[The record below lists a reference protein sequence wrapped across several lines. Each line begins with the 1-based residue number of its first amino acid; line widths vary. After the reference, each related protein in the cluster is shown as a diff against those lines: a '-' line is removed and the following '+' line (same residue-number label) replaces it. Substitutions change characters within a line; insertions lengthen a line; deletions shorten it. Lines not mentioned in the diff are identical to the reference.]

1 MLQLKNINK
10 TYDTGQTQCRALKN
24 INISFRKSE
33 FVSILGQS
41 GSGKTT
47 LLNIIGGL
55 DRYTDGDL
63 LINGVSTKK
72 YFDEQWDS
80 YRNNAVGFVFQS
92 YNLIPHQ
99 SIIANV
105 ELSLTLS
112 GITGKERRKRAQ
124 EALEKVGLGDHLNKK
139 PNQLSGGQM
148 QRVAIARALV
158 NDPEIL
164 LADEP
169 TGALDSETSVQIMEL
184 LKEISKDR
192 LVIMVTHNPELAN
205 EYSTRIIRLHDGEIT
220 QDTDPY
226 EEEEKA
232 DGERR
237 KFKLPMPIRTA
248 LSLSF
253 NNLKTKKGRT
263 ILTAFAGSIGIIGIA
278 LVLALSSGMQ
288 DYIAQTEEDML
299 SSFPITIQSETID
312 ALSTRQEIIDE
323 KTQESEEHS
332 DGKIYQKGFAG
343 TSMRTASL
351 NETTNDLGAFQE
363 YIESTNGNKI
373 KNNAAAIQYGYDVDL
388 QIYSANTANGA
399 VKIEADENSEDSAS
413 SDLSSIK
420 ESFGVGG
427 SEIFSE
433 LIGNRELIE
442 SQYELVAGKYPTAY
456 NEVVLV
462 VDANNEI
469 DDITLY
475 SLGLKDRDE
484 YEEIKSKTEAGETV
498 NSSDYETA
506 SYTYE
511 DILNL
516 KFKLVSACD
525 YYEKKNGVW
534 VDKRSDADFLTEL
547 VNNGTEIQVVSILKA
562 AEDSSAQLISG
573 SIGYLSSL
581 TQFVSEAAANSEIVK
596 EQLAAP
602 DTNVFTGGE
611 FIEITENTSATD
623 ILGALSSEQRRQL
636 LQMDEENRMS
646 VLMSLSSSIS
656 SSLSDNLK
664 ALGYADESEPASVSI
679 YLNDFNSRETIIEEI
694 DRYNELQSQNGNSE
708 NRITYTDTLG
718 MITSSVN
725 RIINMFTYLLI
736 GFVSISLIVSSVM
749 IGIITYISVLERT
762 KEIGILR
769 SIGASKSDIS
779 RVFNAETFIIGLS
792 SGLMGVIITILLII
806 PINLLIEHLSGV
818 AGLAALPWLAGVILV
833 AISVGLTM
841 LAGLVPSKMAAK
853 KDPVTALRTE

>member
-192 LVIMVTHNPELAN
+192 LLIMVTHNPELAN

-343 TSMRTASL
+343 TSMSTASL

-469 DDITLY
+469 DNITLY

-547 VNNGTEIQVVSILKA
+547 VNNGTEIQVVGILKA

-596 EQLAAP
+596 EQLSAP

>member
-343 TSMRTASL
+343 TSMSTASL

>member
-1 MLQLKNINK
+1 M
-10 TYDTGQTQCRALKN
+10 
-24 INISFRKSE
+24 
-33 FVSILGQS
+33 
-41 GSGKTT
+41 
-47 LLNIIGGL
+47 
-55 DRYTDGDL
+55 
-63 LINGVSTKK
+63 
-72 YFDEQWDS
+72 
-80 YRNNAVGFVFQS
+80 GFVFQS

-192 LVIMVTHNPELAN
+192 LLIMVTHNPELAN

-388 QIYSANTANGA
+388 QIYSANTADGA
-399 VKIEADENSEDSAS
+399 VK
-413 SDLSSIK
+413 
-420 ESFGVGG
+420 
-427 SEIFSE
+427 
-433 LIGNRELIE
+433 
-442 SQYELVAGKYPTAY
+442 
-456 NEVVLV
+456 
-462 VDANNEI
+462 
-469 DDITLY
+469 
-475 SLGLKDRDE
+475 
-484 YEEIKSKTEAGETV
+484 
-498 NSSDYETA
+498 
-506 SYTYE
+506 
-511 DILNL
+511 
-516 KFKLVSACD
+516 
-525 YYEKKNGVW
+525 
-534 VDKRSDADFLTEL
+534 
-547 VNNGTEIQVVSILKA
+547 
-562 AEDSSAQLISG
+562 
-573 SIGYLSSL
+573 
-581 TQFVSEAAANSEIVK
+581 
-596 EQLAAP
+596 
-602 DTNVFTGGE
+602 
-611 FIEITENTSATD
+611 
-623 ILGALSSEQRRQL
+623 
-636 LQMDEENRMS
+636 
-646 VLMSLSSSIS
+646 
-656 SSLSDNLK
+656 
-664 ALGYADESEPASVSI
+664 
-679 YLNDFNSRETIIEEI
+679 
-694 DRYNELQSQNGNSE
+694 
-708 NRITYTDTLG
+708 
-718 MITSSVN
+718 
-725 RIINMFTYLLI
+725 
-736 GFVSISLIVSSVM
+736 
-749 IGIITYISVLERT
+749 
-762 KEIGILR
+762 
-769 SIGASKSDIS
+769 
-779 RVFNAETFIIGLS
+779 
-792 SGLMGVIITILLII
+792 
-806 PINLLIEHLSGV
+806 
-818 AGLAALPWLAGVILV
+818 
-833 AISVGLTM
+833 
-841 LAGLVPSKMAAK
+841 
-853 KDPVTALRTE
+853 

>member
-192 LVIMVTHNPELAN
+192 LLIMVTHNPELAN

-343 TSMRTASL
+343 TSMSTASL

-469 DDITLY
+469 DNITLY

-547 VNNGTEIQVVSILKA
+547 VNNGTEIQVVGILKA

-596 EQLAAP
+596 EQLSAP

-718 MITSSVN
+718 IITSSVN

>member
-1 MLQLKNINK
+1 M
-10 TYDTGQTQCRALKN
+10 
-24 INISFRKSE
+24 
-33 FVSILGQS
+33 
-41 GSGKTT
+41 
-47 LLNIIGGL
+47 
-55 DRYTDGDL
+55 
-63 LINGVSTKK
+63 
-72 YFDEQWDS
+72 
-80 YRNNAVGFVFQS
+80 
-92 YNLIPHQ
+92 
-99 SIIANV
+99 
-105 ELSLTLS
+105 
-112 GITGKERRKRAQ
+112 
-124 EALEKVGLGDHLNKK
+124 
-139 PNQLSGGQM
+139 
-148 QRVAIARALV
+148 
-158 NDPEIL
+158 
-164 LADEP
+164 
-169 TGALDSETSVQIMEL
+169 
-184 LKEISKDR
+184 
-192 LVIMVTHNPELAN
+192 
-205 EYSTRIIRLHDGEIT
+205 
-220 QDTDPY
+220 
-226 EEEEKA
+226 
-232 DGERR
+232 
-237 KFKLPMPIRTA
+237 
-248 LSLSF
+248 
-253 NNLKTKKGRT
+253 
-263 ILTAFAGSIGIIGIA
+263 
-278 LVLALSSGMQ
+278 
-288 DYIAQTEEDML
+288 
-299 SSFPITIQSETID
+299 
-312 ALSTRQEIIDE
+312 
-323 KTQESEEHS
+323 
-332 DGKIYQKGFAG
+332 
-343 TSMRTASL
+343 
-351 NETTNDLGAFQE
+351 
-363 YIESTNGNKI
+363 
-373 KNNAAAIQYGYDVDL
+373 
-388 QIYSANTANGA
+388 
-399 VKIEADENSEDSAS
+399 
-413 SDLSSIK
+413 
-420 ESFGVGG
+420 
-427 SEIFSE
+427 
-433 LIGNRELIE
+433 
-442 SQYELVAGKYPTAY
+442 
-456 NEVVLV
+456 
-462 VDANNEI
+462 
-469 DDITLY
+469 
-475 SLGLKDRDE
+475 
-484 YEEIKSKTEAGETV
+484 
-498 NSSDYETA
+498 
-506 SYTYE
+506 
-511 DILNL
+511 
-516 KFKLVSACD
+516 
-525 YYEKKNGVW
+525 
-534 VDKRSDADFLTEL
+534 DKRSDADFLTEL
-547 VNNGTEIQVVSILKA
+547 VNNGTKIQVVGILKA

-749 IGIITYISVLERT
+749 IGIITYISVLEKT

>member
-192 LVIMVTHNPELAN
+192 LLIMVTHNPELAN

-343 TSMRTASL
+343 TSMSTASL

-388 QIYSANTANGA
+388 QIYSANTADGA

-413 SDLSSIK
+413 SALSSIK

-442 SQYELVAGKYPTAY
+442 SQYELVAGKYPAAY

-484 YEEIKSKTEAGETV
+484 YEEIKSKTEAGEPV

-547 VNNGTEIQVVSILKA
+547 VNNGTKIQVVGILKA

-596 EQLAAP
+596 EQLSAP

-636 LQMDEENRMS
+636 LQMNEENRMS

-664 ALGYADESEPASVSI
+664 ALGYADESEPESVSI

>member
-192 LVIMVTHNPELAN
+192 LLIMVTHNPELAN

-343 TSMRTASL
+343 TSMSTASL

-388 QIYSANTANGA
+388 QIYSANTADGA

-413 SDLSSIK
+413 SALSSIK

-442 SQYELVAGKYPTAY
+442 SQYELVAGKYPAAY

-484 YEEIKSKTEAGETV
+484 YEEIKSKTEAGEPV

-525 YYEKKNGVW
+525 YYEK
-534 VDKRSDADFLTEL
+534 
-547 VNNGTEIQVVSILKA
+547 
-562 AEDSSAQLISG
+562 
-573 SIGYLSSL
+573 
-581 TQFVSEAAANSEIVK
+581 
-596 EQLAAP
+596 
-602 DTNVFTGGE
+602 
-611 FIEITENTSATD
+611 ENTC
-623 ILGALSSEQRRQL
+623 GW
-636 LQMDEENRMS
+636 
-646 VLMSLSSSIS
+646 
-656 SSLSDNLK
+656 
-664 ALGYADESEPASVSI
+664 
-679 YLNDFNSRETIIEEI
+679 
-694 DRYNELQSQNGNSE
+694 
-708 NRITYTDTLG
+708 
-718 MITSSVN
+718 
-725 RIINMFTYLLI
+725 
-736 GFVSISLIVSSVM
+736 
-749 IGIITYISVLERT
+749 T
-762 KEIGILR
+762 KE
-769 SIGASKSDIS
+769 
-779 RVFNAETFIIGLS
+779 VT
-792 SGLMGVIITILLII
+792 LIF
-806 PINLLIEHLSGV
+806 
-818 AGLAALPWLAGVILV
+818 
-833 AISVGLTM
+833 
-841 LAGLVPSKMAAK
+841 
-853 KDPVTALRTE
+853 

>member
-192 LVIMVTHNPELAN
+192 LLIMVTHNPELAN

-442 SQYELVAGKYPTAY
+442 SQYELVAGKYPAAY

-516 KFKLVSACD
+516 KFKPVSACD

-534 VDKRSDADFLTEL
+534 MDKRSDADFLTEL
-547 VNNGTEIQVVSILKA
+547 VNNGTEIQVVGILKA
-562 AEDSSAQLISG
+562 AEDSSAQLIFG

-596 EQLAAP
+596 EQLSAP

>member
-192 LVIMVTHNPELAN
+192 LLIMVTHNPELAN

-343 TSMRTASL
+343 TSMSTASL

-388 QIYSANTANGA
+388 QIYSANTADGA

-469 DDITLY
+469 DNITLY

-547 VNNGTEIQVVSILKA
+547 VNNGTEIQVVGILKA

-596 EQLAAP
+596 EQLSAP

>member
-192 LVIMVTHNPELAN
+192 LLIMVTHNPELAN

-343 TSMRTASL
+343 TSMSTASL

-388 QIYSANTANGA
+388 QIYSANTADGA

-413 SDLSSIK
+413 SALSSIK

-442 SQYELVAGKYPTAY
+442 SQYELVAGKYPAAY

-484 YEEIKSKTEAGETV
+484 YEEIKSKTEAGEPV

-547 VNNGTEIQVVSILKA
+547 VNNGTKIQVVGILKA

-636 LQMDEENRMS
+636 LQMNEENRMS

-769 SIGASKSDIS
+769 SIGVSKSDIS

>member
-192 LVIMVTHNPELAN
+192 LLIMVTHNPELAN

-343 TSMRTASL
+343 TSMSTASL

-388 QIYSANTANGA
+388 QIYSANTADGA

-413 SDLSSIK
+413 SALSSIK

-442 SQYELVAGKYPTAY
+442 SQYELVAGKYPAAY

-484 YEEIKSKTEAGETV
+484 YEEIKSKTEAGEPV

-547 VNNGTEIQVVSILKA
+547 VNNGTKIQVVGILKA

-636 LQMDEENRMS
+636 LQMNEENRMS

>member
-72 YFDEQWDS
+72 YFNEQWDS

-124 EALEKVGLGDHLNKK
+124 EALEKVGLGDRLNKK

-192 LVIMVTHNPELAN
+192 LLIMVTHNPELAN

-343 TSMRTASL
+343 TSMSTASL

-388 QIYSANTANGA
+388 QIYSANTADGA

-484 YEEIKSKTEAGETV
+484 YEEIKSKTEAGEPV

-525 YYEKKNGVW
+525 YYEK
-534 VDKRSDADFLTEL
+534 
-547 VNNGTEIQVVSILKA
+547 
-562 AEDSSAQLISG
+562 
-573 SIGYLSSL
+573 
-581 TQFVSEAAANSEIVK
+581 
-596 EQLAAP
+596 
-602 DTNVFTGGE
+602 
-611 FIEITENTSATD
+611 ENTC
-623 ILGALSSEQRRQL
+623 GW
-636 LQMDEENRMS
+636 
-646 VLMSLSSSIS
+646 
-656 SSLSDNLK
+656 
-664 ALGYADESEPASVSI
+664 
-679 YLNDFNSRETIIEEI
+679 
-694 DRYNELQSQNGNSE
+694 
-708 NRITYTDTLG
+708 
-718 MITSSVN
+718 
-725 RIINMFTYLLI
+725 
-736 GFVSISLIVSSVM
+736 
-749 IGIITYISVLERT
+749 T
-762 KEIGILR
+762 KE
-769 SIGASKSDIS
+769 
-779 RVFNAETFIIGLS
+779 VT
-792 SGLMGVIITILLII
+792 LIF
-806 PINLLIEHLSGV
+806 
-818 AGLAALPWLAGVILV
+818 
-833 AISVGLTM
+833 
-841 LAGLVPSKMAAK
+841 
-853 KDPVTALRTE
+853 

>member
-192 LVIMVTHNPELAN
+192 LLIMVTHNPELAN

-343 TSMRTASL
+343 TSMSTASL

-388 QIYSANTANGA
+388 QIYSANPANGA

-469 DDITLY
+469 DNITLY

-547 VNNGTEIQVVSILKA
+547 VNNGTEIQVVGILKA

-596 EQLAAP
+596 EQLSAP

>member
-1 MLQLKNINK
+1 M
-10 TYDTGQTQCRALKN
+10 
-24 INISFRKSE
+24 
-33 FVSILGQS
+33 
-41 GSGKTT
+41 
-47 LLNIIGGL
+47 
-55 DRYTDGDL
+55 
-63 LINGVSTKK
+63 
-72 YFDEQWDS
+72 
-80 YRNNAVGFVFQS
+80 GFVFQS

-288 DYIAQTEEDML
+288 DNIAQTEEDML
-299 SSFPITIQSETID
+299 SSFPITIQSEAID

-343 TSMRTASL
+343 TSMSTASL

-469 DDITLY
+469 DNITLY

-547 VNNGTEIQVVSILKA
+547 VNNGTEIQVVGILKA

-596 EQLAAP
+596 EQLSAP